1 MIVMIGRI
9 KDDDASSADFLPL
22 KRKMNPGLGGSV
34 AERPAR
40 PKQQD
45 ELAGKFRNGKAFIL
59 TDLRY
64 RYSSQNGR
72 GSATNIQGGL
82 ADRVRGICDQ
92 HHGISRTTPPMT
104 IPWFLNAADDLKREL
119 ETATSLDRD
128 GNHNH

>member
-1 MIVMIGRI
+1 MAEDLQCGPETGWIDDKKFLLVNASMIVMIGRV

-45 ELAGKFRNGKAFIL
+45 ELAGKFGNGKAFIL

-64 RYSSQNGR
+64 RYSSQNSR
-72 GSATNIQGGL
+72 GSATNIRGGL

-92 HHGISRTTPPMT
+92 HHGLPR
-104 IPWFLNAADDLKREL
+104 R
-119 ETATSLDRD
+119 
-128 GNHNH
+128 